1 LHTSCDGSIGE
12 HATYAPCS
20 LGDLVSKGYQY
31 WALGHIH
38 GYRELH
44 RSPHIVFPGNLQG
57 RGVHECGPKGALFVK
72 VKDDQVETERIIV
85 DRVRW
90 FDVGIDVEN
99 CPTPEE
105 VFAQIE
111 LQLQDAMSSV
121 EFSAFDRQLVF
132 RIRLQGN
139 TALHNVFIRDRL
151 EIQDDIQATLHHLGE
166 HVWLEQLKIETT
178 DVAAIQANSDHL
190 LDPMDLTSSIEA
202 ISATSEF
209 HEHAKAIFAEILR
222 KLPAG
227 TSESQ
232 LFPVQEID
240 DMIAEAGQFLVTRS
254 AAKGAKAS

>member
-1 LHTSCDGSIGE
+1 
-12 HATYAPCS
+12 
-20 LGDLVSKGYQY
+20 
-31 WALGHIH
+31 
-38 GYRELH
+38 
-44 RSPHIVFPGNLQG
+44 
-57 RGVHECGPKGALFVK
+57 
-72 VKDDQVETERIIV
+72 
-85 DRVRW
+85 
-90 FDVGIDVEN
+90 
-99 CPTPEE
+99 
-105 VFAQIE
+105 
-111 LQLQDAMSSV
+111 MSSV